1 MNNRRDR
8 PVISLFP
15 SPTDAA
21 WSVTAVAR
29 ASRRVIEGNLGALW
43 IRGEICGLKVYSSGH
58 WYFTIRDPE
67 AQIRCVMW
75 RTWAQKIRPRPAEG
89 AEAFIFATPTVW
101 EEKGEFRL
109 NVTQML
115 VTDAL
120 GLQHREYER
129 VRALLEQDGLFDPA
143 RKRPLPAIATRI
155 GVVTSLEGAALRDIV
170 TVARKRWPA
179 VRLIVAGARVQGESA
194 EAELVRAL
202 EVVNRVP
209 RLDAVIVGRGGGA
222 KEDLLVFNRE
232 AVCRALARVRVPTI
246 SAVGHET
253 DVTLSDFV
261 ADHRAATPSA
271 AAELVVPDRAD
282 LEHRVQALGNRL
294 ANGLTRRTRITTE
307 RLFRTSDRLA
317 TCVTRMLDHRRR
329 QLDRLGSELNALSP
343 LRVLDR
349 GYAVARGREGRVLSR
364 TGDLPAGT
372 PFRLRVRDGEVPARV
387 EPA

>member
-1 MNNRRDR
+1 MTE
-8 PVISLFP
+8 PSLFP
-15 SPTDAA
+15 SPTDGA
-21 WSVTAVAR
+21 WSVTAVVRAAR
-29 ASRRVIEGNLGALW
+29 RAVEGHLGALW
-43 IRGEICGLKVYSSGH
+43 IRGEICGLKAYSSGH

-67 AQIRCVMW
+67 SQIKCVMW
-75 RTWAQKIRPRPAEG
+75 RTYAQRVRPRPAEG

-143 RKRPLPAIATRI
+143 RKRPLPTLAARIAL
-155 GVVTSLEGAALRDIV
+155 VTSLDGAALRDMV

-179 VRLIVAGARVQGESA
+179 VRLLVVPARVQGETA

-202 EVVNRVP
+202 TLVNRIP
-209 RLDAVIVGRGGGA
+209 RLDACIIGRGGGA

-232 AVCRALARVRVPTI
+232 TVCRALARVRVPTI

-253 DVTLSDFV
+253 DVTLTDFV

-271 AAELVVPDRAD
+271 AAELVVPDRGD
-282 LEHRVQALGNRL
+282 IEHRVHTLAGRL
-294 ANGLTRRTRITTE
+294 AAGLTRRTRLTAE
-307 RLFRTSDRLA
+307 RLFRTGDRLQD
-317 TCVTRMLDHRRR
+317 RMHRILEQRRR
-329 QLDRLGSELNALSP
+329 QLDRIGSELNALSP

-349 GYAVARGREGRVLSR
+349 GYAVARDREGRVLSR
-364 TGDLPAGT
+364 VEALGPGT
-372 PFRLRVRDGEVPARV
+372 RFRLRVRDGEVGARV
-387 EPA
+387 DSA

>member
-1 MNNRRDR
+1 
-8 PVISLFP
+8 
-15 SPTDAA
+15 
-21 WSVTAVAR
+21 VAR

-179 VRLIVAGARVQGESA
+179 VRLIVVGARVQGESA